1 MKYNDIS
8 ALEEQMSNAT
18 QKRWWIKENDTQ
30 PFYTIECT
38 TSGFECKNN
47 CDTDDAVRMFCKGIM
62 YGYLLTQLE
71 RLEIDAEKE
80 RKANK
85 RKRLNAGFNPWK
97 FASKDKRYPVMTYA
111 YFHDGVVAA
120 SDSHS
125 LVEVKM
131 EYDPQFEGKLVDDDL
146 NICEREY
153 RYPDYQ
159 KVFYS
164 HDDER
169 NHDFTLQHDA
179 AWYTETAK
187 QMKADAKSG
196 VTSFCKIGNL
206 YFKHP
211 EVELLG
217 YWLKYYTPQRCVWSE
232 CRGIQMW
239 ADGSTLLQMS
249 CIVEDEESPIIY
261 E

>member
-1 MKYNDIS
+1 MTSKELQDLCTL
-8 ALEEQMSNAT
+8 LEKNTSMTWWVNENEQMPYYTA
-18 QKRWWIKENDTQ
+18 KCEKIKFSQDFE
-30 PFYTIECT
+30 
-38 TSGFECKNN
+38 TSEEL
-47 CDTDDAVRMFCKGIM
+47 RMFIKGVSI
-62 YGYLLTQLE
+62 GYLTNAIQRLNEQL
-71 RLEIDAEKE
+71 DAEKA
-80 RKANK
+80 KAK
-85 RKRLNAGFNPWK
+85 RKRLNAAFNPWK
-97 FASKDKRYPVMTYA
+97 FVSKDTRYPAMMHA

-131 EYDPQFEGKLVDDDL
+131 EYDPKFEGKLVDDDL

-153 RYPDYQ
+153 KFPNYQ

-179 AWYTETAK
+179 AWYTATAK

-196 VTSFCKIGNL
+196 VASFCKIGGL
-206 YFKHP
+206 YFKQP

-249 CIVEDEESPIIY
+249 CIVKDEESPVIY